1 MGNAVTNAI
10 DPLFYAWNLEHN
22 FYAFTHDWA
31 KLLDTNIFYPET
43 NTLAFSDHLFGQTI
57 FLFPLFFLI
66 KNPLIIQNL
75 YLLST
80 FVLSA
85 FGVYLLTRHL
95 TNSQLASFVA
105 GLIYSFSLYHF
116 DHLGQVTTTSIQWL
130 PFAFLYL
137 FKSFNSNKISH
148 FLLFWLFFSLNFL
161 STLYY
166 GIFLTVAVGLFL
178 ILKAK
183 KQQRTIIKLVLFS
196 IPFMLLLLISSYP
209 YIRFR
214 LENPIFRRTLEEA
227 SWRSANVSDYLR
239 RIPTAHDRALF
250 PGITAFVLTG
260 GSFFIRK
267 KKFPQL
273 YFISLLIF
281 SFILSLGPEKWGIKL
296 PYYYL
301 YKIFPLM
308 QAIRVPARFGVL
320 TTLCFSVLSGI
331 SLTHIIKRAA
341 EETPWRPLKGELKIF
356 LVKPYNAIKRIVK
369 IFTKRVKLNFNLH
382 PKALTSDPF
391 YGVARRLYRL
401 RAIVFLNV
409 VFIGVFLESLHIP
422 IKLTKV
428 PRLSEAPP
436 VYHWLTQQQGTFAIL
451 ELPLRIGAHS
461 NPIEEQVNKNYQ
473 EITESDNFIAETFRV
488 YFSILHRKKM
498 LNGYS
503 SYFPPSYMETAQIM
517 ENFPSQETVNLLKKR
532 KIKYIIS
539 HTTEYGKRW
548 GEIERQ
554 LLEFPELKL
563 QEKFGSDYVYS
574 PL

>member
-1 MGNAVTNAI
+1 MLNLIIFFIYFLLSLILTYPLIFQLGNAVTNAI

-22 FYAFTHDWA
+22 FYALTHDWS
-31 KLLDTNIFYPET
+31 KLLDTNIFYPEV

-66 KNPLIIQNL
+66 KNPLIVQNF
-75 YLLST
+75 YILST

-85 FGVYLLTRHL
+85 FGVYLLTKYL
-95 TNSQLASFVA
+95 TNSQPASFTA

-116 DHLGQVTTTSIQWL
+116 DHLGQVPTTSIQWL

-137 FKSFNSNKISH
+137 FKSFNSNKTSH
-148 FLLFWLFFSLNFL
+148 FFLFWLFFSLNFL
-161 STLYY
+161 STIYY
-166 GIFLTVAVGLFL
+166 GIFLTLAVGLF
-178 ILKAK
+178 ILLKIK
-183 KQQRTIIKLVLFS
+183 DSQKTIVKLLFFSLPFIVLLT
-196 IPFMLLLLISSYP
+196 ITSYP
-209 YIRFR
+209 YVRFH
-214 LENPIFRRTLEEA
+214 LEQPEFKRTLEES

-239 RIPTAHDRALF
+239 RIPTNHDRALF
-250 PGITAFVLTG
+250 PGTVTLILTA
-260 GSFFIRK
+260 GSLFIRK

-301 YKIFPLM
+301 YKIFPPM

-320 TTLCFSVLSGI
+320 SILSFSVLSGI
-331 SLTHIIKRAA
+331 SLSTLTKRMVWQK
-341 EETPWRPLKGELKIF
+341 PPRMPLKGVLIAHFIKQFKLLKYFGNGFWVNLF
-356 LVKPYNAIKRIVK
+356 L
-369 IFTKRVKLNFNLH
+369 TL
-382 PKALTSDPF
+382 
-391 YGVARRLYRL
+391 
-401 RAIVFLNV
+401 
-409 VFIGVFLESLHIP
+409 VFILVVLESSHIP
-422 IKLTKV
+422 LKLTKV

-436 VYHWLTQQQGTFAIL
+436 VYHWLTQQQGNFAIL
-451 ELPLRIGAHS
+451 ELPLRTGVHS
-461 NPIEEQVNKNYQ
+461 NHIEDQVNKNYQ

-503 SYFPPSYMETAQIM
+503 SYFPPSYMETAEIM
-517 ENFPSQETVNLLKKR
+517 ENFPSQEAIDLIKRR

-548 GEIERQ
+548 KEVEKQISN
-554 LLEFPELKL
+554 FPELQSVK
-563 QEKFGSDYVYS
+563 KFSGDFVYS
-574 PL
+574 F